1 MTGHDMTLHDMTY
14 IATLTYTDTYLDLFE
29 NTSKKHQKTLKIL
42 AGVDPKGWPSG
53 HVSGAVQVLK
63 NWFGPYGHLQG
74 TTGLTKVFPSQIW
87 SFKHDSQGKFLWIFW
102 TNLGQIWWFA
112 KILSGEHFQKE
123 MHFLRPSPGNYDSI
137 HFNTIPGWSLSLS
150 EAPIH
155 FFIFEWTPK
164 CGQLPRP
171 PMPLWVWYSK
181 GLLTGWWRPTIW
193 LACSGRRFGSWV
205 DMSWDWLPIAIECYW
220 IIGRP

>member
-1 MTGHDMTLHDMTY
+1 MYIYTHTLHCVALRCVALHCIAWLDMTWHDMTY

-155 FFIFEWTPK
+155 FFYFWVDPK
-164 CGQLPRP
+164 VWPAATTTDA
-171 PMPLWVWYSK
+171 PMSLVLEGPADRVMK
-181 GLLTGWWRPTIW
+181 TNDMAGLLGQALW
-193 LACSGRRFGSWV
+193 
-205 DMSWDWLPIAIECYW
+205 
-220 IIGRP
+220 